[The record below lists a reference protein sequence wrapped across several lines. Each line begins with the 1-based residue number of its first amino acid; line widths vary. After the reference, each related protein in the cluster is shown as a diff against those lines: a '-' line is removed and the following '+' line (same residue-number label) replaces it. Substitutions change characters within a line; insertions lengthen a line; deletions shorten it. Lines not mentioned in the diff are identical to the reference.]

1 MRLDISHRLISLAG
15 GQRPRDYYEAILRLG
30 ELAVLP
36 PDFAAH
42 LAPLAGFR
50 NILVYEYLD
59 VDWQEVYRNVQQ
71 ISDLSKF
78 AELVR
83 EWLRRKK

>member
-1 MRLDISHRLISLAG
+1 M
-15 GQRPRDYYEAILRLG
+15 
-30 ELAVLP
+30 LP

-50 NILVYEYLD
+50 NILVHEYLE
-59 VDWQEVYRNVQQ
+59 VDWQEVYRNLQQ